1 VIDQQPQSIV
11 DEVSKL
17 GAADSI
23 KRSQIWRD
31 SEQRDPVGF
40 FERDDRG

>member
-1 VIDQQPQSIV
+1 MDEQPQSVV

-31 SEQRDPVGF
+31 SEQRDAVGF
-40 FERDDRG
+40 FKCDDKG